1 MRTALLAFLLFVT
14 GCSDPAGVTAAVLAA
29 EGTSVAVFGR
39 GLGDI
44 GVSAVTGRDC
54 SIVRLDRGQTYCAPR
69 YLGPEPQ
76 AFCTRSL
83 GVVDCWTDP
92 ATLQPGLTPVAD
104 LPPPTREQVEY
115 REARWPKSLFAGW

>member
-1 MRTALLAFLLFVT
+1 MRAILLAFVLSLAA
-14 GCSDPAGVTAAVLAA
+14 CSDPAGVTAAVIVA
-29 EGTSVAVFGR
+29 EGASVAVFGR
-39 GLGDI
+39 GIGDI
-44 GVSAVTGRDC
+44 GVSAITGRDC

-92 ATLQPGLTPVAD
+92 ATLPPDVHSVAD
-104 LPPPTREQVEY
+104 LPPPTPAQVEY